1 MQRREFLKNSAI
13 LGSVALLGGALN
25 LNANSLKG

>member
-13 LGSVALLGGALN
+13 LGNAAVFGGALN
-25 LNANSLKG
+25 LNANS